1 MKTLQDTERRSESKN
16 KRVIGRG
23 LKEVSLVLLGR
34 AENDSAQVSVDC
46 YSFLLPFF
54 CMFVFHFTK
63 TCFLN
68 DFTVVFE
75 SK

>member
-1 MKTLQDTERRSESKN
+1 MNDFQVTPLQAETTNKMKTLQDTERRSESKN

-46 YSFLLPFF
+46 
-54 CMFVFHFTK
+54 
-63 TCFLN
+63 
-68 DFTVVFE
+68 
-75 SK
+75 